1 MKLKNTLPALCLL
14 GALAAGLRGLAG
26 DPRQLM
32 EILLVFAMAQSWNL
46 LCGYTGLL
54 SFGHQAFIGLG
65 AYALFMCTDLL
76 GVSPYWGLAASV
88 AAAVAAALMMAV
100 LLRRMRDAYFS
111 IGIWVLADSVRLLVG
126 QWQLAGGS
134 QGLVLNVPSGF
145 DAAALPAVA
154 LWLAGGLAAL
164 TFGGM
169 FWLLRSRV
177 GLALTAIR
185 DNERGAAS
193 AGIATGQNRLLAFVL
208 SAAICGL
215 AGGIYFLSVLY
226 VDPAGAFDLDW
237 QIRLFF
243 IVIVGGLGTLEG
255 PIVGTVLYYALRAAF
270 VGNGTWFAVCE
281 GCVAAA
287 VIFIAPQGLWGFVRN
302 RTGLR
307 VFPIEWATR

>member
-1 MKLKNTLPALCLL
+1 MKVKNAFPALCLL
-14 GALAAGLRGLAG
+14 GTVAVGLWGLSS

-54 SFGHQAFIGLG
+54 SFGHQAFVGLG
-65 AYALFMCTDLL
+65 AYALFMCTDIL
-76 GVSPYWGLAASV
+76 GVSPYWGLGASV
-88 AAAVAAALMMAV
+88 AAAMAAALVMTM
-100 LLRRMRDAYFS
+100 LLQGMRDAYFS

-134 QGLVLNVPSGF
+134 QGLVLNLPPGF
-145 DAAALPAVA
+145 DASTLPAA
-154 LWLAGGLAAL
+154 TLWLAAGLAL
-164 TFGGM
+164 FTFGGL
-169 FWLLRSRV
+169 FWLLRSKV

-193 AGIATGQNRLLAFVL
+193 VGIATRQNRLVAFLL
-208 SAAICGL
+208 SAAVCGL

-237 QIRLFF
+237 QIGLFF

-255 PIVGTVLYYALRAAF
+255 PVVGTLVYYALRMAF
-270 VGNGTWFAVCE
+270 RGNGPWFAICE
-281 GCVAAA
+281 GSVAAA
-287 VIFIAPQGLWGFVRN
+287 VIFIAPQGIWGTLQSRL
-302 RTGLR
+302 GWR

>member
-1 MKLKNTLPALCLL
+1 MKFKNSVPALCV
-14 GALAAGLRGLAG
+14 LAAIAVALRGLAG

-46 LCGYTGLL
+46 LCGFTGLL
-54 SFGHQAFIGLG
+54 SFGHQAFVGLG

-76 GVSPYWGLAASV
+76 GVSPYWGLGASV
-88 AAAVAAALMMAV
+88 AFAVAAALVMA
-100 LLRRMRDAYFS
+100 LLLQRMRDAYFS

-134 QGLVLNVPSGF
+134 QGLVLNVPAGF
-145 DAAALPAVA
+145 DASSLPALT
-154 LWLAGGLAAL
+154 LWLAGGLAVF
-164 TFGGM
+164 TFGGL
-169 FWLLRSRV
+169 FWLLRTKV

-185 DNERGAAS
+185 DNDRGAAS
-193 AGIATGQNRLLAFVL
+193 AGIATRHNRLLAFVL
-208 SAAICGL
+208 SAAVCGL
-215 AGGIYFLSVLY
+215 AGGIYYLSVLY

-237 QIRLFF
+237 QIRMLF

-255 PIVGTVLYYALRAAF
+255 PILGTVLYYVLRAAF
-270 VGNGTWFAVCE
+270 RGNGTWFAICE

-287 VIFIAPQGLWGFVRN
+287 VMFIAPQGLWGLIRN
-302 RTGLR
+302 RTGWR